1 MEATEVVN
9 PNGNI
14 ERTIVLDPEESE
26 AVLNQIVPNLADQ
39 VRVQIEQESST
50 SPNIPITAEELER
63 LCDEAVGI
71 TTTQTMDNIYP
82 PDNVG
87 VASAEILR
95 EYSDFE
101 EVEDITET
109 QEEPSDADNGL
120 EESLRSLNETIDEMG
135 GSEATIAED
144 FHERVEEAIHSE
156 EPIAPVVYNTQLNSV
171 TTTRFS
177 GAEWFNKIHEQNII
191 VGGAGG
197 ISSWLALLLART
209 NAGEIT
215 IYDND
220 KVEAVNLAG
229 QFFGVHDVGHHK
241 VCAVYNHVREFA
253 DYYMLHYYNRR
264 YDDCCNTSRV
274 MMCGFD
280 NMEARKLF
288 FNKWKSYLRAN
299 FDPSNF
305 LFIDGRLSAE
315 CLQVLCVQG
324 DDAQAIK
331 TYEEQ
336 YLFSDEMADTTVCS
350 YKQTS
355 FMSNMIA
362 ATMVNIFVN
371 WCANQAGSFRPVPFF
386 TEYDA
391 VTMQYKLKMNAV

>member
-1 MEATEVVN
+1 MEATEVTN
-9 PNGNI
+9 PNGSI
-14 ERTIVLDPEESE
+14 ERTIVLNPEEPE
-26 AVLNQIVPNLADQ
+26 AVLNQIAPNLVDQ
-39 VRVQIEQESST
+39 VRVQIGQESAA

-71 TTTQTMDNIYP
+71 TSNQTMNNIYP
-82 PDNVG
+82 PDSVG
-87 VASAEILR
+87 ATPSDTLR

-101 EVEDITET
+101 EVEGITEESELIDPT
-109 QEEPSDADNGL
+109 ADDPDDE
-120 EESLRSLNETIDEMG
+120 EES
-135 GSEATIAED
+135 GSVAED
-144 FHERVEEAIHSE
+144 FHERVEEAVHSE
-156 EPIAPVVYNTQLNSV
+156 ESIAPVVYNTQLHSV

-197 ISSWLALLLART
+197 ISSWLAFLLART

-229 QFFGVHDVGHHK
+229 QFFGIHDIGEAK
-241 VCAVYNHVREFA
+241 VYAVANHVREFA
-253 DYYMLHYYNRR
+253 DYYNLNYNNSR
-264 YDDCCNTSRV
+264 YDIYCNASPI

-288 FNKWKSYLRAN
+288 FNKWKSYLRTR
-299 FDPSNF
+299 FDPNNF

-315 CLQVLCVQG
+315 CLQVFCVQG

-336 YLFSDEMADTTVCS
+336 YLFSDEMADATVCS

>member
-1 MEATEVVN
+1 MEATEVTN
-9 PNGNI
+9 PNGSI
-14 ERTIVLDPEESE
+14 ERTIVLNPEESE
-26 AVLNQIVPNLADQ
+26 AVLNQIAPNLADQ
-39 VRVQIEQESST
+39 VRVQIGQEPST

-71 TTTQTMDNIYP
+71 ATIQTMNNIYP
-82 PDNVG
+82 PDAVG
-87 VASAEILR
+87 TAPAEILR

-101 EVEDITET
+101 EVEDITEST
-109 QEEPSDADNGL
+109 EEALEHFEEEVSTAEEEPTQT
-120 EESLRSLNETIDEMG
+120 E
-135 GSEATIAED
+135 
-144 FHERVEEAIHSE
+144 E
-156 EPIAPVVYNTQLNSV
+156 EPVTPAPVVYNTQLNSV

-177 GAEWFNKIHEQNII
+177 GAEWFNKIHEQDII

-197 ISSWLALLLART
+197 ISSWLAFLLART

-229 QFFGVHDVGHHK
+229 QFFGVHDVGTAK
-241 VCAVYNHVREFA
+241 VYAVANHVREFA
-253 DYYMLHYYNRR
+253 DYYMLHYNNSR
-264 YDDCCNTSRV
+264 YDDYCEASRV

-288 FNKWKSYLRAN
+288 FNKWKRYLRAH
-299 FDPSNF
+299 FDPNNF

-336 YLFSDEMADTTVCS
+336 YLFSDEMADATVCS

>member
-1 MEATEVVN
+1 MEATEVTN
-9 PNGNI
+9 PNGSI
-14 ERTIVLDPEESE
+14 ERTIVLNPEESE
-26 AVLNQIVPNLADQ
+26 AVLNQIAPNFADQ
-39 VRVQIEQESST
+39 VRTQLEQPNSSI
-50 SPNIPITAEELER
+50 PANIPLSAEELER

-71 TTTQTMDNIYP
+71 ATDQTMQSLHPSDYNP
-82 PDNVG
+82 ELP
-87 VASAEILR
+87 SQAEVLQNNNL
-95 EYSDFE
+95 E
-101 EVEDITET
+101 ETHYITEVSY
-109 QEEPSDADNGL
+109 E
-120 EESLRSLNETIDEMG
+120 
-135 GSEATIAED
+135 IAED
-144 FHERVEEAIHSE
+144 FHERVEEATHSE
-156 EPIAPVVYNTQLNSV
+156 EPVAPVVYNTQLHSV

-197 ISSWLALLLART
+197 ISSWLAFLLART

-229 QFFGVHDVGHHK
+229 QFFGVHDVGQSK
-241 VCAVYNHVREFA
+241 VYAVANHVREFA
-253 DYYMLHYYNRR
+253 DYYDLNYNNSR
-264 YDDCCNTSRV
+264 YDIYCNASPI

-288 FNKWKSYLRAN
+288 FNKWKSYLRTR

-305 LFIDGRLSAE
+305 LLIDGRLSAE

-336 YLFSDEMADTTVCS
+336 YLFSDEMADATVCS

>member
-1 MEATEVVN
+1 MEATEVTN
-9 PNGNI
+9 PNGSI
-14 ERTIVLDPEESE
+14 ERTIVLNPEESE
-26 AVLNQIVPNLADQ
+26 AVLNQIAPNLADQ
-39 VRVQIEQESST
+39 VRVQIGQESAT

-71 TTTQTMDNIYP
+71 ASNQTMTNIYP
-82 PDNVG
+82 LDSVG
-87 VASAEILR
+87 TTPSDILR

-109 QEEPSDADNGL
+109 QEESSDTDNGL
-120 EESLRSLNETIDEMG
+120 EEALRSLNETIDEMG
-135 GSEATIAED
+135 GPEATIAED
-144 FHERVEEAIHSE
+144 FHERVEEATHSE
-156 EPIAPVVYNTQLNSV
+156 EPITPAVYNTQLHSV

-197 ISSWLALLLART
+197 ISSWLAFLLART

-229 QFFGVHDVGHHK
+229 QFFGIHDVGSTK
-241 VCAVYNHVREFA
+241 VYAVANHVREFA
-253 DYYMLHYYNRR
+253 DYYNLNYIKSRYND
-264 YDDCCNTSRV
+264 YCKASPV

-280 NMEARKLF
+280 NMEARKVF
-288 FNKWKSYLRAN
+288 FNKWKSYLRSR

-336 YLFSDEMADTTVCS
+336 YLFSDEMADATVCS

-371 WCANQAGSFRPVPFF
+371 WCANQASSFRPVPFF

>member
-1 MEATEVVN
+1 MEATEVTN
-9 PNGNI
+9 PNGSI
-14 ERTIVLDPEESE
+14 ERTIVLNPEESE
-26 AVLNQIVPNLADQ
+26 TALNQIAPNLADQ
-39 VRVQIEQESST
+39 VRVQIGQESAV

-71 TTTQTMDNIYP
+71 ASNQTMQNLYP
-82 PDNVG
+82 YDSVG
-87 VASAEILR
+87 TTPSDILR

-109 QEEPSDADNGL
+109 QEEPNNADNRL
-120 EESLRSLNETIDEMG
+120 EGALRSLDEAIDETEE
-135 GSEATIAED
+135 SEASIAED
-144 FHERVEEAIHSE
+144 FHERVEEATYSE
-156 EPIAPVVYNTQLNSV
+156 EPIAPVVYNTQLHSV

-191 VGGAGG
+191 IGGAGG
-197 ISSWLALLLART
+197 ISSWLAFLLART
-209 NAGEIT
+209 NAGKIT
-215 IYDND
+215 IYDHD

-229 QFFGVHDVGHHK
+229 QFFGVHDIGKFK
-241 VCAVYNHVREFA
+241 VYAVAGNVREFA
-253 DYYMLHYYNRR
+253 DYYNLNYNNSR
-264 YDDCCNTSRV
+264 YDDYCEVSPV

-288 FNKWKSYLRAN
+288 FNKWKRYLRTH
-299 FDPSNF
+299 FDPNNF

-315 CLQVLCVQG
+315 YLQVLCVQG

-331 TYEEQ
+331 AYEEQ

-391 VTMQYKLKMNAV
+391 VTMQYKLKINAV